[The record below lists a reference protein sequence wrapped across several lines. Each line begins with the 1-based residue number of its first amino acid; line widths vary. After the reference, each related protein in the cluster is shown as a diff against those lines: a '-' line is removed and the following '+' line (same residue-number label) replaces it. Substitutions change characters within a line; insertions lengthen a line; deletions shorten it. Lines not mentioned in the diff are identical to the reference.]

1 MPSIDVSAPVSL
13 KRRAIWAGAWNVLSL
28 VPSQVLRLGG
38 NLIIARLLVPEMFG
52 VMVIATTVSVLLH
65 LLSDVGLRQN
75 IIQSRRGD
83 DPLFL
88 NTAWTVQIIR
98 GFVLFSLTLLLAV
111 ASWLGNVGKDN
122 KMFFFPMIFMLIAT
136 ITSLIMTIIKKFG
149 MIGGGTAAW
158 GDWFQLVWSM
168 GLVVLAIMLVIQGI
182 GVLSKQHGKKAAS
195 AE

>member
-1 MPSIDVSAPVSL
+1 MFSELFTPAGKEYKDLTGFRKFLVNPYTATIILVVIGCGMGFMGLSQ
-13 KRRAIWAGAWNVLSL
+13 IWGVFGAANQLLAGLA
-28 VPSQVLRLGG
+28 
-38 NLIIARLLVPEMFG
+38 M
-52 VMVIATTVSVLLH
+52 
-65 LLSDVGLRQN
+65 
-75 IIQSRRGD
+75 
-83 DPLFL
+83 
-88 NTAWTVQIIR
+88 
-98 GFVLFSLTLLLAV
+98 LAV
-111 ASWLGNVGKDN
+111 ATWLGNVGKDN

-158 GDWFQLVWSM
+158 GDWFQLVWSI